1 MAVASPYAVFRA
13 VDLGWPL
20 AMPAIREPLPAPAA
34 RVLTSTSPSASSN
47 TGLIPVK
54 ADTRVPMRQ
63 VQQLFAGKLTPSDV
77 LQAAEEG
84 PEGNR
89 PGQRFYAYLYIGLYH
104 EATGQADLAEAAIQ
118 QAAALAS
125 TGGYMGDVA
134 RVHAAVYTVK
144 AEARAAEKPAAPAPP
159 SAGKVSPDAPAT
171 AGRDR
176 RRY

>member
-1 MAVASPYAVFRA
+1 MQLSKQFEVHQTVNPQDVENAAWHF
-13 VDLGWPL
+13 LC
-20 AMPAIREPLPAPAA
+20 AA
-34 RVLTSTSPSASSN
+34 RVDGIEKARA
-47 TGLIPVK
+47 GLIPVK

-144 AEARAAEKPAAPAPP
+144 AEARAAERPAAPAPP
-159 SAGKVSPDAPAT
+159 LPK
-171 AGRDR
+171 
-176 RRY
+176 